1 MECKKWLV
9 AIELVEIASQVCK
22 MEDRTISSWREGG
35 RIVFQSRSTSNVST
49 RLLEASP
56 INEAFLANLAPSVLL
71 PSPPFPHPSS
81 LINNARINFAI
92 RSPYRKRDPPCFTDK
107 VTRRY
112 PDGDTSTEFWIG
124 QLAPPCLRLCLLD
137 SS

>member
-1 MECKKWLV
+1 MTGG
-9 AIELVEIASQVCK
+9 
-22 MEDRTISSWREGG
+22 DRTRGNRVPGVQDGGSHYLFMKGREGG
-35 RIVFQSRSTSNVST
+35 GIVFQSRSTSNVST

-71 PSPPFPHPSS
+71 PSPLFPHPSS

-124 QLAPPCLRLCLLD
+124 QLALPCLRLCLLD
-137 SS
+137 SW